1 MMSRDQFKFCNIKY
15 PIIRYGLVLSSTS
28 SLLLHYDPIIIPTK
42 EAYAKQTVDPQKL
55 IINFI
60 SEVLYDY

>member
-1 MMSRDQFKFCNIKY
+1 MDWFYHQHHHSYYIMS
-15 PIIRYGLVLSSTS
+15 
-28 SLLLHYDPIIIPTK
+28 DPIIIPTK

-60 SEVLYDY
+60 SEGLYDY